1 MPSFLCPTPSLPQ
14 LRHNPIAKGA
24 HVRQLVA
31 AARVEK
37 DDLLVAEDVREIPE
51 RELFFQFGGGDRGG
65 FGFSQWV
72 AGGEFKVGH
81 VHGET
86 DEFSHK
92 AVVDPVHHYDW
103 HATLLH
109 AFGRDHRKLTYK
121 RNGLA
126 ASLTPT
132 E

>member
-1 MPSFLCPTPSLPQ
+1 MCERSRNASFSSSS
-14 LRHNPIAKGA
+14 
-24 HVRQLVA
+24 
-31 AARVEK
+31 
-37 DDLLVAEDVREIPE
+37 
-51 RELFFQFGGGDRGG
+51 GGDRGG

>member
-1 MPSFLCPTPSLPQ
+1 M
-14 LRHNPIAKGA
+14 
-24 HVRQLVA
+24 A
-31 AARVEK
+31 AARMEE
-37 DDLLVAEDVREIPE
+37 DDLLLAEDVREIAE
-51 RELFFQFGGGDRGG
+51 RELLFQFRGNRGG

-72 AGGEFKVGH
+72 AGGGFKAGH

-86 DEFSHK
+86 DEFGHK

-109 AFGRDHRKLTYK
+109 AFGLDHRKLTYK

-126 ASLTPT
+126 ASLTGDQGAKIG
-132 E
+132 EQLLA